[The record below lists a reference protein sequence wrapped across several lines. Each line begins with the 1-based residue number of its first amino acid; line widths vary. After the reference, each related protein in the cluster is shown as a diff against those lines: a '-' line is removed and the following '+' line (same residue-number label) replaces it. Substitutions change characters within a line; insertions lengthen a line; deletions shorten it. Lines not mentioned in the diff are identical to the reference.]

1 VYEITEAVSNDIAD
15 IAFQIEHRTLPGL
28 GQFQSVRNPMMRK
41 KFILTAVVAILVGS
55 ISACAGEEKEV
66 TITGD
71 GVCAKCTLK
80 EAKSCQNVL
89 LVNEPGRVVKYYLA
103 KNRLANQYH
112 QESGICEA
120 SKEAPVK
127 TTAQGQLK
135 EENGKRVLVATK
147 IQAAK

>member
-1 VYEITEAVSNDIAD
+1 
-15 IAFQIEHRTLPGL
+15 
-28 GQFQSVRNPMMRK
+28 MMRK
-41 KFILTAVVAILVGS
+41 QLILAVVVAILAGP
-55 ISACAGEEKEV
+55 ISAPAEEEKDV

-89 LVNEPGRVVKYYLA
+89 LVNESGRVVKYYLA
-103 KNRLANQYH
+103 ENTLANQYH
-112 QESGICEA
+112 EESGICEA

-127 TTAQGQLK
+127 TTAQGRLK